1 MLLFRGAATTN
12 RRVLVVSPAGNEGIL
27 SSATNLAPWML
38 IVAVSSTDRDL
49 TSAASASGAVAAF
62 FQISVNHNKD
72 NHVAASSAA
81 TQTPAN
87 AANSNT
93 LTSNSLPSSPS
104 FITPFIATDH
114 QRLVSGLSV
123 RGPVH
128 GQRVRQ
134 SDVGF
139 KIHDKYNPL
148 RLQDDKPVQPIAV
161 FDKILELLLL
171 LPLQYKH

>member
-1 MLLFRGAATTN
+1 MATN
-12 RRVLVVSPAGNEGIL
+12 IGIMDAEYFVGRFEIL
-27 SSATNLAPWML
+27 SWINSLLQLNL
-38 IVAVSSTDRDL
+38 SQSR
-49 TSAASASGAVAAF
+49 
-62 FQISVNHNKD
+62 KD
-72 NHVAASSAA
+72 NHAAASSAA

-93 LTSNSLPSSPS
+93 LTSNSLSSSPS

-123 RGPVH
+123 RGPAH